1 MHFDGEGVNLKET
14 LEKKTKQIKQIQITS
29 KKVQEGVNLKEK
41 LKKTKQIKQI
51 KITSKKSSRRCQ
63 PEGEAQKNQTNPTKK
78 SHKSNKSKSQ
88 AKKEGVNLKEKLNNS
103 WVTSPARSHKGCRSP
118 WTIPEI
124 SKLEKFK

>member
-14 LEKKTKQIKQIQITS
+14 LEKKPNKSNKKNQTNPNHKQ
-29 KKVQEGVNLKEK
+29 
-41 LKKTKQIKQI
+41 
-51 KITSKKSSRRCQ
+51 KSSRRCQ

-78 SHKSNKSKSQ
+78 SHKSNKLKSQ